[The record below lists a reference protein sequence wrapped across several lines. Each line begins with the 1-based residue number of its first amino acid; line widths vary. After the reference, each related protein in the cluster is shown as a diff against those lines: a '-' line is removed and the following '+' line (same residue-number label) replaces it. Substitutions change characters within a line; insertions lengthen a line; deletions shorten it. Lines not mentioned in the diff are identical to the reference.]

1 MGTSKSSPFCSD
13 LNSSEGELSYD
24 GTVNRLVAVAAG
36 GQRDEHETS
45 QTIEAPVTQGRID
58 LSGRCHPTSA
68 DPEDFLPVLHSPRI
82 LVEIQREEER
92 INVSVRLLPAPTGLD
107 APELGT
113 RLLPQTALRPGR
125 VHTVKTCSHSG
136 LPEDPS
142 HGRADSPKCA
152 VRRGKSC
159 VTGDTGDSQAHHT
172 SRLQDGSPR
181 GLTEL
186 VSGLSRDSTVRVR
199 VPGAR
204 TNMKQ

>member
-1 MGTSKSSPFCSD
+1 MFPDVSSCVGSTPARSD
-13 LNSSEGELSYD
+13 RVGRSGAWNPSPATDS
-24 GTVNRLVAVAAG
+24 A
-36 GQRDEHETS
+36 
-45 QTIEAPVTQGRID
+45 QTG
-58 LSGRCHPTSA
+58 S
-68 DPEDFLPVLHSPRI
+68 
-82 LVEIQREEER
+82 
-92 INVSVRLLPAPTGLD
+92 
-107 APELGT
+107 
-113 RLLPQTALRPGR
+113 

-199 VPGAR
+199 VLGAR